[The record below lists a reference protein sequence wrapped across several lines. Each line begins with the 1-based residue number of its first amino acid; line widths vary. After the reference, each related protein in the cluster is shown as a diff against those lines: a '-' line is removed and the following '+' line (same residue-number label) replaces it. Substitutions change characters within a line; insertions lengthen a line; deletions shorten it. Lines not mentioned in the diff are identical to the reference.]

1 MRVFMTQIDF
11 TLIARF
17 GNEKARRR
25 RLSKNSE
32 RSKTVQ
38 ITAKKSEEQEFWET
52 KARRRESGMETNE
65 ELGVKKDFNS
75 SAGGL
80 LFGEVGLQSFKETG
94 RVPTRTKRP
103 TIGWGPGV
111 ILSVVAL
118 AGASLVMND
127 GGALTVESL
136 EESVQSAVGAVSSI
150 DVSTVAGK
158 VGDAVETLDESAS
171 MLPLEVRSIATQAA
185 LVGFGV
191 IGLYVLFGKIV
202 SSVKRSS
209 GDFLKVALLALACG
223 FIAEKILSS

>member
-1 MRVFMTQIDF
+1 M
-11 TLIARF
+11 
-17 GNEKARRR
+17 
-25 RLSKNSE
+25 
-32 RSKTVQ
+32 
-38 ITAKKSEEQEFWET
+38 
-52 KARRRESGMETNE
+52 
-65 ELGVKKDFNS
+65 
-75 SAGGL
+75 
-80 LFGEVGLQSFKETG
+80 
-94 RVPTRTKRP
+94 
-103 TIGWGPGV
+103 
-111 ILSVVAL
+111 
-118 AGASLVMND
+118 MND